1 MTTPPGAGSARPECR
16 YRVPVTTLEPLAR
29 RCLRAS
35 VLLSVPVAGLLAAPA
50 HADVPLGWSEP
61 GDVDNLGALLLLAG
75 VPLLLFVLITLAV
88 YLPAIVRGEK
98 LTPDHEGPDAHW
110 FGGPRPGAKELGPG
124 AESSET
130 GGARGRW

>member
-1 MTTPPGAGSARPECR
+1 VRGAP
-16 YRVPVTTLEPLAR
+16 VPDADIVFSVTTLEPLAR

-61 GDVDNLGALLLLAG
+61 DDVDTLGALLLLAG

-98 LTPDHEGPDAHW
+98 LTPDHDGPDAHW
-110 FGGPRPGAKELGPG
+110 FGGPRPGAKELGHG